1 MKSGDIEGREMS
13 RLYGDTGIVIAM
25 KSHENMQTKIL
36 RQLKKKKTEAPIVW
50 HCPEGMI

>member
-36 RQLKKKKTEAPIVW
+36 RQLKKKKQRRRLFGIAQKV
-50 HCPEGMI
+50 